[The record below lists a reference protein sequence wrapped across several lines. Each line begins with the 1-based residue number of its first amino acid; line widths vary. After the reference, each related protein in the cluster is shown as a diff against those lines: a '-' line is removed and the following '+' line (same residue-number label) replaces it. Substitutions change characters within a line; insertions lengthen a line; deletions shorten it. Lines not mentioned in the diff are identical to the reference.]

1 MSPYKYLEHG
11 GEEGLLGIGNTP
23 EEAFVQG
30 AKALFNLMVQI
41 ENVEP
46 VEEVEV
52 YTKSASMDTLFVE
65 WLGELILLK
74 DITGLVFSDFEAKI
88 GQGEGIF
95 EIEGKAFGEPL
106 DIKKHG
112 IKTEV
117 KAATYQGVKFEEK
130 EGKYYAQCVVD
141 V

>member
-1 MSPYKYLEHG
+1 MSPYKYLEHE
-11 GEEGLLGIGNTP
+11 GEEGVLGIGNTP
-23 EEAFVQG
+23 EEAFIEG

-41 ENVEP
+41 EKVEP
-46 VEEVEV
+46 VKEIRVR
-52 YTKSASMDTLFVE
+52 TQSASMDTLFVE

-74 DITGLVFSDFEAKI
+74 DITGLIFSDFQAKI
-88 GQGEGIF
+88 SQSEGIYK
-95 EIEGKAFGEPL
+95 IEGKAFGEPI
-106 DIKKHG
+106 DVKKHG

-117 KAATYQGVKFEEK
+117 KAATYHGLKFEEK

>member
-1 MSPYKYLEHG
+1 M
-11 GEEGLLGIGNTP
+11 GIGNTP

-41 ENVEP
+41 EKVKP
-46 VEEVEV
+46 VEE
-52 YTKSASMDTLFVE
+52 TKVRTESASMDTLFVE

-88 GQGEGIF
+88 SQSEGIYK
-95 EIEGKAFGEPL
+95 IEGKAFGEPI

-130 EGKYYAQCVVD
+130 DGKYYAQCVVD